1 MQNKKRKVK
10 SPKPKRYGFQLQMEN
25 LLEFKH
31 SPAKLASNTDLN
43 MIQFH
48 LENKSKIKWFFKKY
62 PIKDDLS
69 QILINIY
76 TESRRHGLI

>member
-1 MQNKKRKVK
+1 
-10 SPKPKRYGFQLQMEN
+10 MEN
-25 LLEFKH
+25 LLELER

-76 TESRRHGLI
+76 TESRRHGAEFREKKDFVFFLVVYSDQS

>member
-10 SPKPKRYGFQLQMEN
+10 SPKPKRIMAFFTNGKLIRI
-25 LLEFKH
+25 KH